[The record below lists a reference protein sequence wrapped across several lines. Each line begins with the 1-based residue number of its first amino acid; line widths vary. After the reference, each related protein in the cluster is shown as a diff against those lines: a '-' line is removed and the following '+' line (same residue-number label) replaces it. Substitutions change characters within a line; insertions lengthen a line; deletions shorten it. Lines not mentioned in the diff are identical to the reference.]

1 MSTPYEAT
9 GASAA
14 GSHTPAPTQAEVRA
28 EHESLGHMFTSLTEK
43 LSLLVRQEVALAK
56 AEATDSAKKAGKG
69 AGMLA
74 GAGVAAFLLLTF
86 LSLALMYTLTA
97 VMPLGC
103 AALTVAVLWGVV
115 AAVLALLG
123 KKHLEKIKGLP
134 QTQQTLQEI
143 PETLNP
149 AKETR

>member
-1 MSTPYEAT
+1 MSAPHTEGSFTP
-9 GASAA
+9 G
-14 GSHTPAPTQAEVRA
+14 PTQAEVRA
-28 EHESLGHMFTSLTEK
+28 EHESLGHMFSSMTEK
-43 LSLLVRQEVALAK
+43 VSILVRQEVALAK

-69 AGMLA
+69 AGFLA
-74 GAGVAAFLLLTF
+74 GAAVAGFFTLMF
-86 LSLALMYTLTA
+86 LSLMLMWLLDE
-97 VMPLGC
+97 VMHLGL
-103 AALTVAVLWGVV
+103 AALIVAILWGII